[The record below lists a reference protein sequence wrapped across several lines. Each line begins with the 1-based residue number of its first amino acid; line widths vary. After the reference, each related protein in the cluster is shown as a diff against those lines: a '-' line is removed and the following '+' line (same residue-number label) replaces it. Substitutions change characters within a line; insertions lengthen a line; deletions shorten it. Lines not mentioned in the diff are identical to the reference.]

1 MFVKKKD
8 LPPLPEY
15 FRNEFLQ
22 DIRVVIDCTP
32 IHIQKPGNLM
42 KQSNTYSTY
51 KSDNVYN
58 VLIGTTPS
66 GGMAYMSAPFEGA
79 ISDRKIV
86 EDSDFCPFLDKG
98 DGVLGKSFFNV
109 MMINAYNSKKCQS
122 K

>member
-8 LPPLPEY
+8 LPPLPDYFNNEY
-15 FRNEFLQ
+15 LK

-51 KSDNVYN
+51 KSDNVYT

-66 GGMAYMSAPFEGA
+66 GGMVYMSAPYEGC

-98 DGVLGKSFFNV
+98 DGVLGKFFF
-109 MMINAYNSKKCQS
+109 Q
-122 K
+122 